1 MRKVVLSC
9 LKSSLVL
16 VLMLFKIVS
25 KEDIK
30 GQKEVRELSSGEEGG
45 KISKK
50 RQSLNLG
57 KIFSV
62 PVSKNL
68 SQVLSCLR
76 KQVKDYISEKI
87 FIIRRLLE
95 T

>member
-1 MRKVVLSC
+1 
-9 LKSSLVL
+9 
-16 VLMLFKIVS
+16 MLFKIVS

-30 GQKEVRELSSGEEGG
+30 GQKEVRELSSAKEGG
-45 KISKK
+45 KQSKK
-50 RQSLNLG
+50 RQGLNLG

-76 KQVKDYISEKI
+76 KQVEDHISEKI
-87 FIIRRLLE
+87 FIIRRLLG